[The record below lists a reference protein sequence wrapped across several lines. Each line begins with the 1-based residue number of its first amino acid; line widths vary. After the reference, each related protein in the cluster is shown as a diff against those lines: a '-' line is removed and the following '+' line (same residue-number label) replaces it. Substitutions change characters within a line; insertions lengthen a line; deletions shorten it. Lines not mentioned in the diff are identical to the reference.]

1 MEKLSHIIAA
11 KVLKKEWK
19 AVRAARSG
27 PLISHLFFAD
37 DLILFGEASAQQAM
51 VMKNSLEEF
60 CELSGQQVNFEKSL
74 LYISANTKSDL
85 VDQIELTCGATRSA
99 DMGNYL
105 GVPLVQGRVTKA
117 TYKGVLVK
125 VQAKLAAWKNGLK
138 AFVKTLT
145 NLLKVL
151 FGEVASLMN
160 QAMLSKAS
168 WRIVAGDS
176 GLWAAMLRK
185 KYLRGL
191 IYGAAILNKGMKWR
205 VGDGTRVKFWTD
217 TWIGDVPLVDT
228 NFPLSDQLDKAETVS
243 NYFSMTGWNIQKLL
257 QALQPE
263 AVMHIISIHVDVDG
277 NIPDTCIWGPSSN
290 GVFSVKTAYELSA
303 RFNEVTGSPW
313 KFIWNLKIPP
323 RVKMFTWLLTQKKI
337 LTNVQRVRRH
347 LSRDPSCPLCHYHE
361 ESLQHLFISCPR
373 VLALWR
379 SFYLPESCIIV
390 AI

>member
-125 VQAKLAAWKNGLK
+125 VQAKLAAWK
-138 AFVKTLT
+138 
-145 NLLKVL
+145 
-151 FGEVASLMN
+151 
-160 QAMLSKAS
+160 
-168 WRIVAGDS
+168 R
-176 GLWAAMLRK
+176 
-185 KYLRGL
+185 L

-263 AVMHIISIHVDVDG
+263 AVMQIISIHVDVDG